1 MNAEWSLK
9 CICTEKIYNIDK
21 PIFRLGRHREH
32 DIVCS
37 SVVISREH
45 ANFLLQDNKLFVK
58 DLGSSNGTYING
70 RKVENPEG
78 EVLKDQDV
86 VSFGYPNHM
95 VPCSQHK
102 CFIYEVKDKSLEN
115 TTTDYIHSSHIKL
128 PEAVNVNIKE
138 EKDVP
143 EIVDSNINQKQD
155 DIKIKTEN
163 DSIVPMAWQ
172 PVQNVDNINNSV
184 VKVES
189 KTVIQNNEESYSVDD
204 NVIVIDDDSD
214 NNEISASQL
223 FPLNDPFVKIKE
235 ELSKYDHVEEQ
246 APVIVDSDDSIDF
259 NILEILNDT
268 PNVSSSVQNGIEE
281 NNCLEKIHLLIPNE
295 HEKCNDE
302 NALPL
307 NNDSTSTDRNETIA
321 TAIKTA
327 DRSSPIEIN
336 DNRTNPHILVK
347 TTRNTKSKPKE
358 IHKPPLKRRSTSPD
372 KKSENKR
379 QKLLSTTKIDV
390 QPSTSGIRQ
399 LCRSR
404 GYKSNVNTS
413 LSKEDKLKI
422 KEQRK
427 QKLKK
432 ISIPAKDA
440 NLSKTSSS
448 NLNSRPCV
456 KISKSRGEFMLD
468 EAIPINTRRKSVST
482 AQVTSKPIGA
492 KKSAIKTRSASLS
505 SEQPSTSND
514 PRFRSS
520 DTFSNVATSNSPST
534 SNQSKTATA
543 TNVKS
548 NIVDPLFNNNFL
560 NSTRNG
566 FFNRNSK
573 EIAVSSKSTPFY
585 NKQSFNDILNILNWK
600 TQWLEEQKR
609 LPSYPPVN
617 KRAAVKMCN
626 SFSSHN
632 DYCNVVIPLLMIELW
647 YELFDD
653 WLAIDTLE
661 KQAGR
666 KFTCAIK
673 EVENKPTYLTL
684 KCTVYISKKH
694 HISRKYVKENSIVI
708 LSVPMEKDR
717 QHISQTLFGFVTYC
731 EKRPIKEKDSMFDYL
746 VRQVKPDVPYLQLS
760 LQIIIKATPN
770 KICLNK
776 PMDGAVLISVVTALR
791 EFDAVY
797 NLGSSLLSKFILDPK
812 VEDYRILPNEAM
824 NEDKTD
830 TLNEVQEKVISEA
843 SQLCLG
849 DSPGIYLVQGPPG
862 TGKTTVIKNI
872 VKKVIVNSAQKV
884 RLLLTAPSNSAID
897 SLVIKIVKELKA
909 GLLEDEK
916 RKIKL
921 VRVGPWNAVNDEIK
935 PYLLDQFAK
944 VDVTKTFLNENPAV
958 RRDFNTL
965 HNKKNKLKAEIEV
978 AKELGSNIDELK
990 GRLTAVEQ
998 EYESFAKNYMKQK
1011 YAKALDT
1018 AKRRIYDGSNIVC
1031 TTLSSCARL
1040 LELNRSRIDCCIVDE
1055 ATQSKE
1061 AETLIPLLLGVTKLI
1076 LVGDPQQL
1084 PAVVISPDAKHLEC
1098 GQSLFQR
1105 IKKVF
1110 NHNPEN
1116 PIRMLNVQH
1125 RMHPEISVFPNN
1137 EFYRGEHIE
1146 YE

>member
-1 MNAEWSLK
+1 MKYLK
-9 CICTEKIYNIDK
+9 CLFCNG
-21 PIFRLGRHREH
+21 L
-32 DIVCS
+32 C
-37 SVVISREH
+37 
-45 ANFLLQDNKLFVK
+45 LQ
-58 DLGSSNGTYING
+58 
-70 RKVENPEG
+70 
-78 EVLKDQDV
+78 
-86 VSFGYPNHM
+86 
-95 VPCSQHK
+95 
-102 CFIYEVKDKSLEN
+102 
-115 TTTDYIHSSHIKL
+115 
-128 PEAVNVNIKE
+128 
-138 EKDVP
+138 
-143 EIVDSNINQKQD
+143 
-155 DIKIKTEN
+155 
-163 DSIVPMAWQ
+163 
-172 PVQNVDNINNSV
+172 
-184 VKVES
+184 
-189 KTVIQNNEESYSVDD
+189 
-204 NVIVIDDDSD
+204 
-214 NNEISASQL
+214 
-223 FPLNDPFVKIKE
+223 
-235 ELSKYDHVEEQ
+235 
-246 APVIVDSDDSIDF
+246 
-259 NILEILNDT
+259 
-268 PNVSSSVQNGIEE
+268 
-281 NNCLEKIHLLIPNE
+281 LLIPNE

-336 DNRTNPHILVK
+336 DNRTSNGRCQFSLLNNAITKYTKPPIIDPHILVK

-505 SEQPSTSND
+505 SEQPSTSID

-661 KQAGR
+661 K
-666 KFTCAIK
+666 
-673 EVENKPTYLTL
+673 
-684 KCTVYISKKH
+684 
-694 HISRKYVKENSIVI
+694 YV
-708 LSVPMEKDR
+708 
-717 QHISQTLFGFVTYC
+717 F
-731 EKRPIKEKDSMFDYL
+731 
-746 VRQVKPDVPYLQLS
+746 
-760 LQIIIKATPN
+760 
-770 KICLNK
+770 
-776 PMDGAVLISVVTALR
+776 
-791 EFDAVY
+791 
-797 NLGSSLLSKFILDPK
+797 
-812 VEDYRILPNEAM
+812 
-824 NEDKTD
+824 
-830 TLNEVQEKVISEA
+830 
-843 SQLCLG
+843 
-849 DSPGIYLVQGPPG
+849 
-862 TGKTTVIKNI
+862 
-872 VKKVIVNSAQKV
+872 
-884 RLLLTAPSNSAID
+884 
-897 SLVIKIVKELKA
+897 
-909 GLLEDEK
+909 
-916 RKIKL
+916 
-921 VRVGPWNAVNDEIK
+921 
-935 PYLLDQFAK
+935 
-944 VDVTKTFLNENPAV
+944 
-958 RRDFNTL
+958 
-965 HNKKNKLKAEIEV
+965 
-978 AKELGSNIDELK
+978 
-990 GRLTAVEQ
+990 
-998 EYESFAKNYMKQK
+998 
-1011 YAKALDT
+1011 
-1018 AKRRIYDGSNIVC
+1018 
-1031 TTLSSCARL
+1031 
-1040 LELNRSRIDCCIVDE
+1040 
-1055 ATQSKE
+1055 
-1061 AETLIPLLLGVTKLI
+1061 
-1076 LVGDPQQL
+1076 
-1084 PAVVISPDAKHLEC
+1084 
-1098 GQSLFQR
+1098 
-1105 IKKVF
+1105 
-1110 NHNPEN
+1110 
-1116 PIRMLNVQH
+1116 
-1125 RMHPEISVFPNN
+1125 
-1137 EFYRGEHIE
+1137 
-1146 YE
+1146 